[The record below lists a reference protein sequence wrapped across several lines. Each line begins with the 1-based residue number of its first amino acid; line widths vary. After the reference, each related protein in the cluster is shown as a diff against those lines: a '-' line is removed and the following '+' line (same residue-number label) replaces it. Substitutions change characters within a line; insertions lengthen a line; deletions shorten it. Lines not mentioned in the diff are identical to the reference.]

1 MIVSIMAE
9 KNGSAESQVIT
20 KTSLAA
26 KVAEALVAFI
36 LQEGMHEG
44 DLLPSTA
51 ELAERYGVSRTVVR
65 EAIADLAGRG
75 LLQRGQGKETVVLD
89 PGASQL
95 HGLLEF
101 RVLRDGVSPEQVL
114 ETRRAIEG
122 ITARLA
128 AERRSD
134 ADLTA
139 LRAALQ
145 AMSDA
150 GRDDRK
156 YHDADV
162 RFHHQLALATRNPLI
177 ALVFEGIESL
187 VREQRIRATEG
198 RRARGEDFAPIH
210 QAHRAIYDAVAKGNA
225 AKAEHAMM
233 AHLQQTEA
241 GLAALRSMRGKA
253 KSASVPASARQ
264 RGVAR

>member
-1 MIVSIMAE
+1 MIATVMAE
-9 KNGSAESQVIT
+9 TDGRPGQQLIT

-26 KVAEALVAFI
+26 KVADALVAYI

-51 ELAERYGVSRTVVR
+51 DLAERYGVSRTVVR

-75 LLQRGQGKETVVLD
+75 LLQRGQGKETVVLN

-101 RVLRDGVSPEQVL
+101 RVLRDGVSAEQVL

-134 ADLTA
+134 DDLATMREALSLMTSAPDDTA
-139 LRAALQ
+139 
-145 AMSDA
+145 
-150 GRDDRK
+150 

-162 RFHHQLALATRNPLI
+162 RFHHQLALSTRNPLI
-177 ALVFEGIESL
+177 ALIFEGIESL
-187 VREQRIRATEG
+187 VREQRIRATQG
-198 RRARGEDFAPIH
+198 RRARGEAFEPIH
-210 QAHRAIYDAVAKGNA
+210 EAHRAIYDAVARGNP
-225 AKAEHAMM
+225 AKAEQAML
-233 AHLQQTEA
+233 AHLMQTEE
-241 GLAALRSMRGKA
+241 GLEALRSMRGKGGGA
-253 KSASVPASARQ
+253 SRRGGSAGQ
-264 RGVAR
+264 RRVAR